1 MCFITFIKV
10 LPEIAKTLLHLR
22 KQSFRTTQ
30 GSQPIPPFHA
40 SLILK
45 TRTFSMQKTIG
56 VPTLRSSAGRQT

>member
-10 LPEIAKTLLHLR
+10 LPEIAKALLHLR
-22 KQSFRTTQ
+22 KQGFRTTQ
-30 GSQPIPPFHA
+30 GSQPIPFLA

-45 TRTFSMQKTIG
+45 TRTFSTQKTIG